1 MIIRNVSLGVAI
13 AALASSLGGTV
24 SGYVFDVLAI
34 DTANTVIIISL
45 AVFLFSM
52 ILYLDGPKED
62 IQTPYQWS
70 SSERPQDFRSK
81 VVEQMGCVQKPQE
94 ELRSS
99 GPESMK
105 SVQSRIL
112 DEVGYEPR
120 LVRPR
125 R

>member
-62 IQTPYQWS
+62 IQTSYQQS
-70 SSERPQDFRSK
+70 SSARPQDFRSK
-81 VVEQMGCVQKPQE
+81 VVEKWVVYKNH
-94 ELRSS
+94 
-99 GPESMK
+99 K
-105 SVQSRIL
+105 KN
-112 DEVGYEPR
+112 
-120 LVRPR
+120 
-125 R
+125 